1 MMLQPGRVIR
11 SIREQPVSMCL
22 HRQYFILLAM
32 KRTLCFYYFFK
43 LCIQLSLLFSFMK
56 SNDFKHSKLTTS
68 ESLDQSDM
76 FSLCIKLNN
85 RSLLNLK
92 LACKCRW
99 QHITPSSRCYTDTYI
114 QVIYWHLNA
123 DAIYWHLYA
132 GTILTPTHS
141 SVHAVVK
148 REHYKTGQNVNI
160 FSIHQ

>member
-43 LCIQLSLLFSFMK
+43 LCIQLSLLFSFIK

-92 LACKCRW
+92 LACRW

-114 QVIYWHLNA
+114 QVLYWHLHTGNILTPKCRCYT
-123 DAIYWHLYA
+123 DIYMQVLYWHLH
-132 GTILTPTHS
+132 T
-141 SVHAVVK
+141 AV
-148 REHYKTGQNVNI
+148 YMQ
-160 FSIHQ
+160 